1 MVTGLWY
8 NMRGARGLRP
18 GQAALEYVL
27 SLAALIV
34 VAAILWGL
42 VGVVLRHAD
51 RTEDLVSSE
60 CP

>member
-8 NMRGARGLRP
+8 NTRRECGLRH

-27 SLAALIV
+27 SLAALMV

>member
-1 MVTGLWY
+1 MVIGLWY
-8 NMRGARGLRP
+8 NTRRTAVLRP

-27 SLAALIV
+27 SLAALLV
-34 VAAILWGL
+34 VVSLLWGL
-42 VGVVLRHAD
+42 VGVALRFAD

>member
-1 MVTGLWY
+1 MRDLWY
-8 NMRGARGLRP
+8 NTRVGRGLRP

-27 SLAALIV
+27 SFAALIV
-34 VAAILWGL
+34 VVAILWGL